1 MPVGAIA
8 QISPCCL
15 STPQVRGSQISNETQ
30 PSLLATSQVF
40 SMSHF
45 WKALLKHQNT
55 IDCWMRPL
63 VTAFPSAAMDGE
75 VPGCNA
81 DAAPAT
87 IAVAIALRRLYCE
100 PN

>member
-1 MPVGAIA
+1 MPLGAMA
-8 QISPCCL
+8 QMRSCFL
-15 STPQVRGSQISNETQ
+15 STPQVLGSQISTETQ
-30 PSLLATSQVF
+30 PRLLATSQVF

-45 WKALLKHQNT
+45 SPALLKHQNT

-63 VTAFPSAAMDGE
+63 VTAFPSAAMDGDE
-75 VPGCNA
+75 PGCNA